1 MKYFTLYT
9 GGKDSTMATILAAE
23 EGIPVDA
30 LVVIKPRNPESY
42 MFHSIN
48 LEWTLLQSISQGI
61 PIYYFNSSGVKE
73 EELKDLKEA
82 FECMKEKGFIGV
94 VVGAIASR
102 YQYNR
107 VNKIAKK
114 VGLNVYA
121 PLWNADQDTLL
132 KMYLDKGIK
141 YMIISVSAAGLDK
154 KHLGWIISSGGDI
167 KKLIQIAR
175 KYGFNPTG
183 EGGEYETFV
192 LDAPIFKYRIEIV
205 KYSIKWFG
213 DSGYLKIEDA
223 RLIPKGDS
231 IE

>member
-9 GGKDSTMATILAAE
+9 GGKDSTTATILAIE
-23 EGIPVDA
+23 EGFSLDA
-30 LVVIKPRNPESY
+30 LVVIKPENPESY

-48 LEWTLLQSISQGI
+48 LEWTILQSISMNI
-61 PIYYFNSSGVKE
+61 PIYYFYSSGIKE
-73 EELKDLKEA
+73 KELEDLKRA
-82 FECMKEKGFIGV
+82 FEHMKRKGFDGI

-107 VNKIAKK
+107 VNKLAQL
-114 VGLNVYA
+114 VGLKVYA
-121 PLWNADQDTLL
+121 PLWNVNQDDLL
-132 KMYLDKGIK
+132 RTYMNKNIK

-154 KHLGWIISSGGDI
+154 RHLGWIISSEDDI
-167 KKLIQIAR
+167 EKLIHIAM

-213 DSGYLKIEDA
+213 DSGYLEIKDA
-223 RLIPKGDS
+223 KLVKKVIKDD
-231 IE
+231 